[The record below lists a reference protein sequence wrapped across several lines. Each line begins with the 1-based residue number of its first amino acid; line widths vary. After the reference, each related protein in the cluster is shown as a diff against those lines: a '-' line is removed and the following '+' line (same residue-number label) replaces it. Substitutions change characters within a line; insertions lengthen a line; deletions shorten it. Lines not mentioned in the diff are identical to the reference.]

1 MVTYVYIC
9 PNIANLGLCC
19 VCFHFTG
26 LIFFLDVT
34 HHVPSPLPDMLS
46 LIPLAAA
53 ETHPVC
59 ELGSHEPKK
68 GILLWQAVK
77 YYIGADGL
85 QWSSFSMMLRI
96 HWSATILKPIIL
108 MLVYNNVTM
117 FQWLCDWYMLF
128 VSYIWCQLSVSLH
141 WKNVMYITS
150 VLMHAQSST

>member
-19 VCFHFTG
+19 ACFHFTG

-68 GILLWQAVK
+68 GILLTGCK
-77 YYIGADGL
+77 IL
-85 QWSSFSMMLRI
+85 
-96 HWSATILKPIIL
+96 HWCRWIKMIIL
-108 MLVYNNVTM
+108 QHDAKNTLISHNIETYNI
-117 FQWLCDWYMLF
+117 DA
-128 VSYIWCQLSVSLH
+128 SL
-141 WKNVMYITS
+141 
-150 VLMHAQSST
+150 